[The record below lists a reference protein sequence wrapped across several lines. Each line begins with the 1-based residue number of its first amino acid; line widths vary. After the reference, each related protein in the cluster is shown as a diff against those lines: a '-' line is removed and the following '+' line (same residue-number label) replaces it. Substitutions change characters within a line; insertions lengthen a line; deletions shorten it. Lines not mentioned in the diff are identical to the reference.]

1 MAYEERLNDE
11 AIELTDETASEP
23 LFEAEADLTEGDFAE
38 EMDIEFEIENEVAQ
52 EKPKGRVAT
61 AVKQAKDTVQEKY
74 DEARLACKDLMDRLN
89 YDLQQT
95 GYNPY
100 IRTTTTRKIE
110 VLRSST
116 DPNPVDVFEFENT
129 KGFSLRSMAITVALV
144 AAADVAT
151 KLIIKKKLF

>member
-1 MAYEERLNDE
+1 MAYEERLNEE

-23 LFEAEADLTEGDFAE
+23 LFDTDADLTEGDFAE
-38 EMDIEFEIENEVAQ
+38 EMDIEFEIGTDEEA
-52 EKPKGRVAT
+52 KPKGRVAS
-61 AVKQAKDTVQEKY
+61 AVKQAKDNIQEKY

-100 IRTTTTRKIE
+100 IRSTTTRKFE

-116 DPNPVDVFEFENT
+116 DPEPVDVFEFEST